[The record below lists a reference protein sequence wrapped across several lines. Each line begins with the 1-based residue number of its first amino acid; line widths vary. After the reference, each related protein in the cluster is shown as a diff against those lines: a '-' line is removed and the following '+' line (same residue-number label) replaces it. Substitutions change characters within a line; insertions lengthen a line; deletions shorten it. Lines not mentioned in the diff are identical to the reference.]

1 VEDRSALR
9 LWPVARIALVAAL
22 LAVTAYGGINDGL
35 STVREAKTHAESAA
49 ASVQL
54 AYGGLS
60 VAALLGMALRP
71 RWVTALLIAW
81 SVAVTATGAVAP
93 VVWGETGW
101 GAGAAGGVATAA
113 VAWLAIAGW
122 RAHARWR
129 GAERASG
136 G

>member
-1 VEDRSALR
+1 MR

-35 STVREAKTHAESAA
+35 STLRKAKTPGESAA
-49 ASVQL
+49 VAVQI

-60 VAALLGMALRP
+60 VAALLAMALRP

-81 SVAVTATGAVAP
+81 GVAVTATGTVAP
-93 VVWGETGW
+93 VVWGGAGW
-101 GAGAAGGVATAA
+101 GAGAAGGAATAA
-113 VAWLAIAGW
+113 VAWLEIAGW

-129 GAERASG
+129 GAAAA
-136 G
+136 